1 MQNNILNTDWQ
12 EHWFNDI
19 EFFLRIKNSS
29 TVSVDFQV
37 FETGVYDD
45 GNGSAHK
52 FIYFN
57 DGGGIDFT
65 TDISKAEPYVT
76 GFIKWDGCSEVDF
89 MRNIH
94 SCGGRMGLVRLGKLF
109 EEIFSVSSSMIDC
122 SGDYL

>member
-37 FETGVYDD
+37 FETRVYDD
-45 GNGSAHK
+45 GNGSSHK
-52 FIYFN
+52 FIYVN
-57 DGGGIDFT
+57 DDGDIDFT
-65 TDISKAEPYVT
+65 ADISKAEPYVE

-89 MRNIH
+89 QRNIH
-94 SCGGRMGLVRLGKLF
+94 SCNGRKSLVRLGKLF
-109 EEIFSVSSSMIDC
+109 EEVFSIASSMIE
-122 SGDYL
+122 STENYL